1 MPRQNACVLT
11 WLSRRAV
18 RLKSAIAVIFCIRES
33 REIFD
38 IEKQRLVGRC
48 FLFLYLRK
56 KPPGGGFEACLLWI
70 FVFAKKNVYC
80 SVGVEEISSELV
92 SLTGLSTVVLNIA
105 YDSIAVFSLRFAVR
119 RSNVF
124 VMFPVESIVKR

>member
-1 MPRQNACVLT
+1 MD
-11 WLSRRAV
+11 
-18 RLKSAIAVIFCIRES
+18 FCIHE
-33 REIFD
+33 
-38 IEKQRLVGRC
+38 
-48 FLFLYLRK
+48 
-56 KPPGGGFEACLLWI
+56 
-70 FVFAKKNVYC
+70 KNVYC
-80 SVGVEEISSELV
+80 FVGVEGISSELV